1 VSIAEPL
8 LLNPQHEQYT
18 TLHGTHPLL
27 TGKNGK
33 ELKMVRKRKG
43 LTGKEGMRKETTFER
58 RTLFLGIA
66 LKRLIFLVFLFVRNI
81 LLMW

>member
-1 VSIAEPL
+1 
-8 LLNPQHEQYT
+8 
-18 TLHGTHPLL
+18 
-27 TGKNGK
+27 
-33 ELKMVRKRKG
+33 MVRKRKG